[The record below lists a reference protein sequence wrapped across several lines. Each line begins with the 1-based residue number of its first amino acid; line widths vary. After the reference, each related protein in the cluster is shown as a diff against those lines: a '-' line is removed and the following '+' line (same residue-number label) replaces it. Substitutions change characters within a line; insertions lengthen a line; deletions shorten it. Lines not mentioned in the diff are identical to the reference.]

1 MIVVGW
7 DPSLSASVD
16 KCIDAQVPTVTDDAD
31 LPSSKRLAF
40 VGTDWYQIGVQ
51 QALTQIA
58 DHEARGLSSGKVA
71 TTSIFNADN
80 MTAARQG
87 FKETLE
93 GSGIVI
99 VADEDDGGVADQA
112 ASKTAALLAAYPDL
126 TGIAGFD
133 AESGTGIV
141 RALEEAGK
149 TGQLTVT
156 TMEVSPEFYQ
166 NVKDGKVTGIV
177 VQKRELFTYYAVK
190 MLFDFNHNN
199 FTIAGLD
206 KWQTST
212 IPRYLDTG
220 LVMVTI

>member
-112 ASKTAALLAAYPDL
+112 ASKTASSWP
-126 TGIAGFD
+126 
-133 AESGTGIV
+133 
-141 RALEEAGK
+141 
-149 TGQLTVT
+149 
-156 TMEVSPEFYQ
+156 P
-166 NVKDGKVTGIV
+166 
-177 VQKRELFTYYAVK
+177 
-190 MLFDFNHNN
+190 
-199 FTIAGLD
+199 
-206 KWQTST
+206 
-212 IPRYLDTG
+212 IP
-220 LVMVTI
+220 I